1 MFSVSVCRN
10 CGKTIESKFLY
21 CPWCGISMAA
31 EEREDDI
38 IENVFSMLSDAQQEV
53 RRRHIMDMERQL
65 DELENELSTLALS
78 AEKGR

>member
-1 MFSVSVCRN
+1 
-10 CGKTIESKFLY
+10 
-21 CPWCGISMAA
+21 MAA
-31 EEREDDI
+31 EEREDNI